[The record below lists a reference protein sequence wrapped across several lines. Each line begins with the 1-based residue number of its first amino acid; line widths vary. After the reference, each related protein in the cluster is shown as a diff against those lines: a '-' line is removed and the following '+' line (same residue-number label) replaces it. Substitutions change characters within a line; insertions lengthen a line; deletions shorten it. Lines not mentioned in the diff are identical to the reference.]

1 MNTHMSDTVNTGFSF
16 DMQHKLY
23 RWSAANPEKKFAD
36 LFNPERMECR
46 TERMVPERSRQILG
60 SNPHPCQ
67 NVRATRGYHH
77 AGRAGCLE
85 TCTSG
90 SERGMKKP
98 DPETG

>member
-1 MNTHMSDTVNTGFSF
+1 MNTHMSGTVNTGFIF

-23 RWSAANPEKKFAD
+23 RWS
-36 LFNPERMECR
+36 
-46 TERMVPERSRQILG
+46 T
-60 SNPHPCQ
+60 

-77 AGRAGCLE
+77 ARRAGCLE